1 MFKFMYR
8 KISIGL
14 ASLLAVFQL
23 QAQSVKTLT
32 LKEAIDL
39 GYTNSKQ
46 LMISNAKVKEAQA
59 KLAEAKDRA
68 LPDVGVSGT
77 YLHINTP
84 NISMANSGS
93 GSSSGS
99 GSDSPLASLAS
110 LHDIGLAQVTASMPV
125 FNGFKIRN
133 TKIMNDYLQQAAQYD
148 AQTTRSQVAINT
160 IKAVYQYYELLQSRR
175 TIEENLK
182 GEQQRVTEFKNLEK
196 QGLLAR
202 NDRLKAELQANNV
215 ELALTEINN
224 SVKVAEYNLHILLGV
239 PDDTTIQFDTTAS
252 FDLPKQITWEE
263 SLQTGL
269 TNRTEIKS
277 SDLQIKASESGY
289 KIAKADLL
297 PTLGVSAGYA
307 NVYIPNV
314 FTVTNALNGG
324 LSLKYSI
331 TGAIHAKHGMH
342 EARARYEQA
351 TAYNQMAT
359 DQVKLDVRQKFLK
372 SQEMVDK
379 LIINQRAIEQ
389 AQENFQIS
397 ENKYKQGLMILSDY
411 LDADVALLRAKI
423 QYFTTRADSMIAY
436 YELQESMG
444 TLQ

>member
-1 MFKFMYR
+1 MFKFMFR

-14 ASLLAVFQL
+14 ASLLAVFEL

-46 LMISNAKVKEAQA
+46 LMVSNAKVKEAQA
-59 KLAEAKDRA
+59 KLAEAEDRA

-77 YLHINTP
+77 YMHINTP
-84 NISMANSGS
+84 NISMANSDNS
-93 GSSSGS
+93 GGS
-99 GSDSPLASLAS
+99 GSDSPLSAFSS

-125 FNGFKIRN
+125 FNGMKIRN
-133 TKIMNDYLQQAAQYD
+133 TKAMNDYLQQAAQYD

-182 GEQQRVTEFKNLEK
+182 QEQQRVAEFKNLEK

-224 SVKVAEYNLHILLGV
+224 SVKVAEYNLSILLGL
-239 PDDTTIQFDTTAS
+239 PDDTAIQFDTTDMFNLAK
-252 FDLPKQITWEE
+252 LTTWEE

-277 SDLQIKASESGY
+277 SDLQIKASESNY
-289 KIAKADLL
+289 KIAKADRL
-297 PTLGVSAGYA
+297 PTLGVSAGYVNA
-307 NVYIPNV
+307 YIPNV
-314 FTVTNALNGG
+314 ITVTNAVNAG

-331 TGAIHAKHGMH
+331 TGAFHAKHGMH
-342 EARARYEQA
+342 EARARYDQA
-351 TAYNQMAT
+351 AAYSQMAT

-372 SQEMVDK
+372 SQEMLDK
-379 LIINQRAIEQ
+379 LVINQRAIEQ

-397 ENKYKQGLMILSDY
+397 QNKYKQGLLILSDY

-423 QYFTTRADSMIAY
+423 QYFTTKADSMIAY

>member
-1 MFKFMYR
+1 MFKFMYK

-59 KLAEAKDRA
+59 KLAEAKDRS

-84 NISMANSGS
+84 NISMANSS
-93 GSSSGS
+93 NSNSGS
-99 GSDSPLASLAS
+99 GSDSPLAAFSS
-110 LHDIGLAQVTASMPV
+110 LHDIGLAQLTASMPV
-125 FNGFKIRN
+125 FNGLKIRN
-133 TKIMNDYLQQAAQYD
+133 TKMMNDYLQQAAQYD
-148 AQTTRSQVAINT
+148 AQTTKSQVAINT
-160 IKAVYQYYELLQSRR
+160 IKAVYQYYELQQSRR

-182 GEQQRVTEFKNLEK
+182 HEQQRVTEFKNLEA

-215 ELALTEINN
+215 ELALTEVNN
-224 SVKVAEYNLHILLGV
+224 SVKVAEYNLTILLGL
-239 PDDTTIQFDTTAS
+239 PDDTAIQLDTTAM
-252 FDLPKQITWEE
+252 FDLAKLTSWEE
-263 SLQTGL
+263 SLQNGL
-269 TNRTEIKS
+269 ANRTEIKS

-289 KIAKADLL
+289 KIAKAERL
-297 PTLGVSAGYA
+297 PTVALSAGYVNA
-307 NVYIPNV
+307 YIPNV
-314 FTVTNALNGG
+314 LTVTNAVNGG

-331 TGAIHAKHGMH
+331 TGAIHAKHSMH
-342 EARARYEQA
+342 EAKARQDQA
-351 TAYNQMAT
+351 TAYSQLAT

-372 SQEMVDK
+372 SQEMLDK
-379 LIINQRAIEQ
+379 LAINERAIEQ

-397 ENKYKQGLMILSDY
+397 QNKYKQGLLILSDY
-411 LDADVALLRAKI
+411 LDADVALLRTKI
-423 QYFTTRADSMIAY
+423 DYFTTKAESMIAY

>member
-1 MFKFMYR
+1 MYR